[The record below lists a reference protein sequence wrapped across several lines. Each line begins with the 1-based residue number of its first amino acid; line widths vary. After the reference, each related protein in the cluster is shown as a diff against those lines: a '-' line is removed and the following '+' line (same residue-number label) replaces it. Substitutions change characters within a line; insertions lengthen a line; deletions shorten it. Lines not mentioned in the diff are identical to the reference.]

1 MSHTPNEKKTNR
13 KSNRN
18 EDELLETQV
27 DQEADNLNEVEQS
40 NEEDEQLDLKHLAPV
55 SIVGNPNKW
64 PEPNSYPID
73 IERNVNFNGVV
84 KKDTEIFNN
93 YYKYNKKGHFVWT
106 NQLVNQISNEPLVKT
121 GDAPKN
127 SKNKIKRLKA
137 TGCDLKNPEKSFYL
151 KRVENLG
158 LGLFAKHG
166 IPKGQCVG
174 EYTGELITLEEKNE
188 REAEYKKRN
197 LSSYFYKATDDEQ
210 DYTWIIDGQAMGNH
224 TRFINHRCD
233 PNCTTKS
240 TTVGGFPRRWIIATK
255 SIDKGEQLYLN
266 YGINYFTDAGFKCQ
280 CSTLSCFGNDQEDN
294 PENNPEDNPENSPR
308 RNQEIPPED
317 EIEENESVIVKDMR
331 VVPKTKEMG
340 EGNTLLEQQL
350 TAKGKKNKRRRT
362 VNDSDYLP
370 DKKYKRDDASSDG
383 RKKYGMRKRT

>member
-40 NEEDEQLDLKHLAPV
+40 NDEQLDLKHLAPV
-55 SIVGNPNKW
+55 YIVDKPNKW

-174 EYTGELITLEEKNE
+174 EYTGELITLEEKNK

-317 EIEENESVIVKDMR
+317 EIEENESVIVEDMR

-340 EGNTLLEQQL
+340 EGNTLLKQQL
-350 TAKGKKNKRRRT
+350 TAKGNKNKRKRT